1 MASVLFTEYAGTLT
15 EKPAAMDWTEILKRA
30 GIQEPPGY
38 AEALK
43 AVESRPKP
51 KKKKGKKKG

>member
-1 MASVLFTEYAGTLT
+1 MLFTEYAGILR

-38 AEALK
+38 AEAVRS
-43 AVESRPKP
+43 VESRPKP